1 MKCRPLVLYS
11 KGLFMANDAEH
22 YRGLAARAQ
31 AEADAATLSNARD
44 RALRSVAAFETMAL
58 QHEHTAKR
66 RAEREVSTAAD
77 RLVALGSPL
86 LQ

>member
-44 RALRSVAAFETMAL
+44 RSLRSVAAFETMAL
-58 QHEHTAKR
+58 QHEQTAKR
-66 RAEREVSTAAD
+66 RAERETSTAAD
-77 RLVALGSPL
+77 RLVAFGPPV